1 MLGSLRE
8 LKKKE
13 RNEKKKQRGMPSGEG
28 YPCNVKSHSDS
39 LDVPAEGSFV
49 SLQASVLLW
58 DWNTTQRT
66 AKKEKYQDSTF
77 SKEISIKN

>member
-1 MLGSLRE
+1 MDIS
-8 LKKKE
+8 
-13 RNEKKKQRGMPSGEG
+13 
-28 YPCNVKSHSDS
+28 KSVFRW
-39 LDVPAEGSFV
+39 LPASVYGVHHF
-49 SLQASVLLW
+49 LQASVLLW